1 MAMDLY
7 YFNGDCTSPKAQ
19 AEIKQNFV
27 KILVGSIYREI
38 CQDDVYKDK
47 CKADNVKVT
56 CDLVPSVK
64 SRKKRSLGMLAMIH
78 YLKFLLGNYGLFAAS
93 VLQKFKTNDQRTIV

>member
-7 YFNGDCTSPKAQ
+7 YYNGDCTSPKAQ
-19 AEIKQNFV
+19 EEIKQNFI
-27 KILVGSIYREI
+27 KILVGSIYHQI

-56 CDLVPSVK
+56 CALVPSVK
-64 SRKKRSLGMLAMIH
+64 SRKKRSLGGLPKMQ
-78 YLKFLLGNYGLFAAS
+78 YYKLKGNLHFGNKL
-93 VLQKFKTNDQRTIV
+93 

>member
-7 YFNGDCTSPKAQ
+7 YYNGDCTSPKAQ
-19 AEIKQNFV
+19 AQIKQNFI
-27 KILVGSIYREI
+27 KILVGSIYRQI

-56 CDLVPSVK
+56 CALVPSVT
-64 SRKKRSLGMLAMIH
+64 SRKKRSLGG
-78 YLKFLLGNYGLFAAS
+78 LL
-93 VLQKFKTNDQRTIV
+93 TIQ